1 MKYYSTRNKMEKA
14 SLKEAV
20 MRGLA
25 PGGGLYMPVEIPV
38 LRRDELEEIRELD
51 LTGIAVLLS
60 QKLFGDDLP
69 QGELADLAADAVNFD
84 TPVVKVEEGIY
95 ALELFHG
102 PTLAFKD
109 VGARFM
115 ARMLG
120 VFTRGLNRPVHVLV
134 ATSGDTGSA
143 VANGFLG
150 VDGVQVHVLYPSG
163 GVSSI
168 QEKQFSTLGGNITAL
183 EVDGTFDDCQ
193 KLVKDAFSDDAIRSR
208 MILTS
213 ANSINLARFLPQ
225 AFYYFRA
232 WNQVPAD
239 SPVISV
245 PSGNFGNLTAG
256 FVARDMGLPVH
267 RFIAACNANDVV
279 PEYLETGTFRPRP
292 SIATIANAM
301 DIGNPSNFERI
312 LELFGNRHDHLVR
325 HLAGYSYTDTSIRE
339 IIRQVYHET
348 GYLCDPHG
356 ATGYE
361 ALRQYRLSHPDST
374 GIFLET
380 AHPAK
385 FSEVVEEETGTRVPV
400 PERLASFA
408 QREKQSIPLDN
419 TYTAF
424 REYLARATEKK

>member
-1 MKYYSTRNKMEKA
+1 MKYYSTRNKKEKA

-38 LRRDELEEIRELD
+38 LHRGELEEIRNLD

-69 QGELADLAADAVNFD
+69 DSELADIAADAVHFD
-84 TPVVKVEEGIY
+84 TPVVKVEKGCY

-120 VFTRGLNRPVHVLV
+120 IFTRGLNRPIHVLV

-150 VDGVQVHVLYPSG
+150 VEGVQVHVLYPSG
-163 GVSSI
+163 GVSSL
-168 QEKQFSTLGGNITAL
+168 QEKQFSTLNGNITAL

-193 KLVKDAFSDDAIRSR
+193 KLVKDAFSDDTIRSR

-225 AFYYFRA
+225 AFYYFRG
-232 WNQVPAD
+232 WNQVPAE

-256 FVARDMGLPVH
+256 FIAREMGLPVH
-267 RFIAACNANDVV
+267 QFIAACN
-279 PEYLETGTFRPRP
+279 
-292 SIATIANAM
+292 
-301 DIGNPSNFERI
+301 
-312 LELFGNRHDHLVR
+312 
-325 HLAGYSYTDTSIRE
+325 
-339 IIRQVYHET
+339 
-348 GYLCDPHG
+348 
-356 ATGYE
+356 
-361 ALRQYRLSHPDST
+361 
-374 GIFLET
+374 
-380 AHPAK
+380 
-385 FSEVVEEETGTRVPV
+385 
-400 PERLASFA
+400 
-408 QREKQSIPLDN
+408 
-419 TYTAF
+419 
-424 REYLARATEKK
+424 